1 MYSLISVILVLTG
14 VLCENIPVLFVAAL
28 FAFASNVEIHIN
40 IDKGINRMMAKLQEG
55 YYFLLVLLDAV
66 GMTWARTKRTL
77 RDLLDILIALVGLLF
92 DSRTLKNKLYALLL
106 ISCTLPVMF
115 LEGDATATVFVG
127 FIAVPMF
134 FAKESWVY

>member
-1 MYSLISVILVLTG
+1 
-14 VLCENIPVLFVAAL
+14 
-28 FAFASNVEIHIN
+28 
-40 IDKGINRMMAKLQEG
+40 MMTKLQEG
-55 YYFLLVLLDAV
+55 YYFLLVLLDAADMV
-66 GMTWARTKRTL
+66 WARTKRTL

-106 ISCTLPVMF
+106 IGCTLPVMF

>member
-1 MYSLISVILVLTG
+1 
-14 VLCENIPVLFVAAL
+14 
-28 FAFASNVEIHIN
+28 
-40 IDKGINRMMAKLQEG
+40 MMTKLQEG

-66 GMTWARTKRTL
+66 GMAWARTKRTL
-77 RDLLDILIALVGLLF
+77 RDLLDILIALAGLLF

-106 ISCTLPVMF
+106 IGCTLPVMF

-134 FAKESWVY
+134 FAKESWIY

>member
-1 MYSLISVILVLTG
+1 MLDRI
-14 VLCENIPVLFVAAL
+14 
-28 FAFASNVEIHIN
+28 
-40 IDKGINRMMAKLQEG
+40 QEG

-66 GMTWARTKRTL
+66 GMAWARTKRTL

-106 ISCTLPVMF
+106 IGCTLPVMF

>member
-1 MYSLISVILVLTG
+1 
-14 VLCENIPVLFVAAL
+14 
-28 FAFASNVEIHIN
+28 
-40 IDKGINRMMAKLQEG
+40 MMTKLQEG
-55 YYFLLVLLDAV
+55 YYFLLVLLDAA
-66 GMTWARTKRTL
+66 GMAWARTKRTL
-77 RDLLDILIALVGLLF
+77 RDLLDILITLVGLLF

-106 ISCTLPVMF
+106 IGCTLPVMF

>member
-1 MYSLISVILVLTG
+1 
-14 VLCENIPVLFVAAL
+14 
-28 FAFASNVEIHIN
+28 
-40 IDKGINRMMAKLQEG
+40 MMTKLQEG
-55 YYFLLVLLDAV
+55 YYFLLVLLDAADMV
-66 GMTWARTKRTL
+66 WARTKRTL

-106 ISCTLPVMF
+106 IGCTLPVMF

-134 FAKESWVY
+134 FAKESWIY

>member
-1 MYSLISVILVLTG
+1 
-14 VLCENIPVLFVAAL
+14 
-28 FAFASNVEIHIN
+28 
-40 IDKGINRMMAKLQEG
+40 MMTKLQEG
-55 YYFLLVLLDAV
+55 YYFLLVLLDTV
-66 GMTWARTKRTL
+66 GMAWARTKRTL

-106 ISCTLPVMF
+106 IGCTLPVMF